1 MKSVLLIDDEPQA
14 VAVFQ
19 TALSS
24 VGYSAL
30 VANSGKKGWEIL
42 KANKIDAI
50 LLDMM
55 MPDMSG
61 NDFIKMLKQEDEL
74 KSIPVVVLTNFGNEE
89 LVKEAISLGARDY
102 ILKYQAS
109 PMDFAEKIKILV
121 GE

>member
-1 MKSVLLIDDEPQA
+1 MKTILLIDDEPQA

-24 VGYSAL
+24 AGYSAL
-30 VANSGKKGWEIL
+30 VANSGKKAWEVI
-42 KANKIDAI
+42 KTNKIDLI

-61 NDFIKMLKQEDEL
+61 NDFIKMLRQEDQY
-74 KSIPVVVLTNFGNEE
+74 KDIPIVILTNFGNEE

-109 PMDFAEKIKILV
+109 PVDFAEKIKILV

>member
-1 MKSVLLIDDEPQA
+1 MKSILLIDDEPQA

-19 TALSS
+19 TALTSA
-24 VGYSAL
+24 GYSAL
-30 VANSGKKGWEIL
+30 VANAGKKAWEIL
-42 KANKIDAI
+42 KTNSIDVI

-61 NDFIKMLKQEDEL
+61 NDFIKMLKQEDQF
-74 KSIPVVVLTNFGNEE
+74 KNIPIVILTNFGNEE

-109 PMDFAEKIKILV
+109 PVDFAEKIKTLL